1 MNRWPT
7 LGMIAVCVIG
17 FDPVLVRADG
27 GEPSPAQEE
36 AKASHVQ
43 SGVIQPQ
50 ADQGAILGFC
60 VGARGGL
67 VAVVGK
73 KSGFGA
79 GPQPAGG
86 RNVAAHRVIWF
97 DADGA
102 ESRAI
107 ELDFAATCIASEPEG
122 GFYVAGDGVVAKLSA
137 GGEEILRGATPG
149 AVLTEEARAELE
161 RSVVEKQDAA
171 LAAYDKQ
178 VARIQSAIEEL
189 GDKKEALEKP
199 VEQPGKDQKSTGQPA
214 GEEDADGEQSEA
226 AAAEERRVAA
236 AKERNRRYR
245 LQTLQSQERRLSEQL
260 NELETASRRARAQE
274 PADLVRQTLQKTRQV
289 RAITAADDTVF
300 VVLGES
306 SGYGYAAWRLD
317 GRLRNPEKVL
327 EKLVG
332 CCGQMDVQ
340 VIGDRLAVAANR
352 KHCVELFDF
361 EGEAS
366 GKAGAR
372 AAKGDGGVGFG
383 GCCNPMNTCPAPDGT
398 FLTSES
404 NGLVKRFDAD
414 GKFVEI
420 VGKAEVRGGCK
431 NSAIAIEPD
440 GKRLYYI
447 DSSGGKVLVLAAAEP
462 GPDVD
467 AATPDQEE

>member
-1 MNRWPT
+1 MNRWPKF
-7 LGMIAVCVIG
+7 GVIAFCVIG
-17 FDPVLVRADG
+17 FDPAWVRADE
-27 GEPSPAQEE
+27 GEQPPAPEE
-36 AKASHVQ
+36 AKASYVQ

-50 ADQGAILGFC
+50 SGQGAILGFC

-73 KSGFGA
+73 KGRFGA

-86 RNVAAHRVIWF
+86 GQEAVQRVIWF

-102 ESRAI
+102 ESQAI
-107 ELDFAATCIASEPEG
+107 ELDFAATCIASAPEG
-122 GFYVAGDGVVAKLSA
+122 GFYVAGDGVVARLSA
-137 GGEEILRGATPG
+137 EGEEVLRAATPG
-149 AVLTEEARAELE
+149 AVLTEEERAELE
-161 RSVVEKQDAA
+161 QSVVEKRDAA
-171 LAAYDKQ
+171 ITAYDKQ
-178 VARIQSAIEEL
+178 ITRIQSAIEEL
-189 GDKKEALEKP
+189 GEKKQKLEKP
-199 VEQPGKDQKSTGQPA
+199 IEQPGTDQQSTDQPA
-214 GEEDADGEQSEA
+214 GEEAPDGEQSEA
-226 AAAEERRVAA
+226 DAAEEQRAAA
-236 AKERNRRYR
+236 AKEKNRRRR
-245 LQTLQSQERRLSEQL
+245 LHTLQSQERRLSEQL
-260 NELETASRRARAQE
+260 NEFEAMSRRARAQE
-274 PADLVRQTLQKTRQV
+274 PADLVHQALQKTRQV
-289 RAITAADDTVF
+289 RAITAADDAVF

-327 EKLVG
+327 AKLVG

-361 EGEAS
+361 DGETS

-372 AAKGDGGVGFG
+372 AAKGDDGAGFG

-404 NGLVKRFDAD
+404 NGLVKRFNAD
-414 GKFVEI
+414 GEFVEI

-447 DSSGGKVLVLAAAEP
+447 DSSAGRVLVLAAAEP
-462 GPDVD
+462 VSNVDVANPEVED
-467 AATPDQEE
+467 